1 MENAVAERAPSV
13 PGRDIGVIT
22 NEIKTLY
29 SQAQAIVTSYAIE
42 IGRRLVEA
50 KDAVG
55 HGEWGRWLKEEVGFS
70 QSTANNYMRL
80 FEEYGDA
87 QITIFGAVA
96 NSQTIGNLPY
106 AKALALL
113 AIPSEER
120 EEFAKTVG
128 AEDLSVRELQKA
140 IKERD
145 EERARA
151 KELEAR
157 IEELNGARGEAM
169 AAADEAAELREK
181 VKELEAKVEKEK
193 GNAQNLKN
201 KLSVAK
207 NDPKIPPEKLEA
219 IKKEAEESAKK
230 EVSSELSLE
239 LEKVRE
245 ALKAA
250 ENAKDKAEKE
260 QRAAE
265 EKLKAAEGKLKTA
278 DPDVNA
284 FKVMFEALQ
293 EQVNKCTR
301 HVEKIESGNLE
312 TAQKLRSAL
321 KMVGERLVSFGS

>member
-1 MENAVAERAPSV
+1 MENGIAVKNAGV

-55 HGEWGRWLKEEVGFS
+55 HGEWGRWLKDEVGFS

-120 EEFAKTVG
+120 EEFAEAVG

-151 KELEAR
+151 KELEER

-169 AAADEAAELREK
+169 AAADEVAELQEK
-181 VKELEAKVEKEK
+181 VKSIEASLTKEKEK
-193 GNAQNLKN
+193 SN
-201 KLSVAK
+201 KLKEKLDKAK
-207 NDPKIPPEKLEA
+207 SDPAIPPEKIEE
-219 IKKEAEESAKK
+219 IKKEASEEAKK
-230 EVSSELSLE
+230 ELSSELSLE

-250 ENAKDKAEKE
+250 ENAKDRAEKE